1 MSTTFTPEK
10 QEQFF
15 AALRN
20 TCNVSRSC
28 EFVGISSSTAYNMKR
43 DFPSFAERW
52 QEAIEYAADTLEES
66 ARERA
71 LGVQDAIYH
80 QGVIVGYKTV
90 YSDAMTALLLRAHRP
105 QKFRDNSSVEMS
117 GKDGGPIIMS
127 DVEKAAKINAILEA
141 AKQRKAE
148 AENDDLA

>member
-1 MSTTFTPEK
+1 MSTFTPEK
-10 QEQFF
+10 QAAFLE
-15 AALRN
+15 ALR
-20 TCNVSRSC
+20 TSCNVSRSC
-28 EFVGISSSTAYNMKR
+28 EIVGISASTAYNLKR
-43 DFPSFAERW
+43 DFPSFAEKW
-52 QEAIEYAADTLEES
+52 HEAIEYAADTLEES

-80 QGVIVGYKTV
+80 QGVVVGYKTV

-105 QKFRDNSSVEMS
+105 QKFRDNASLEMS

-141 AKQRKAE
+141 ARLRKAE
-148 AENDDLA
+148 EEHPDLA